1 MARVHDRFLTL
12 LVSASL
18 LAGAAGAVHARART
32 QYVKADPDKLAP
44 HEINDLHYGD
54 VLFYFYQDDYFA
66 AITRLLA
73 ARQLDRV
80 PHHRDEAELLLG
92 GLYLSLGEHVEAGRI
107 FQALLAT
114 NAPLPVRNRAWYY
127 LGKVWYQRGYL
138 QESEKAL
145 GQISGAMDP
154 RLDAERFMLLAQV
167 LMLQGRYDDAIA
179 ALNTYKGP
187 PDWTA
192 YSKFNLGVALVR
204 KDRLADATPFLTQ
217 VGTLNSAN
225 EEMLS
230 LRDKAN
236 LALGF
241 ALLQGQRP
249 ADAKLALQRVR
260 LEGPFSSKA
269 LLGVGWA
276 EAQLGEYQKALSPW
290 MALHDRN
297 LLDAAVQESYLA
309 VPYAFTKL
317 AANGQAAEYY
327 NSAIQSFDAETRRLD
342 DSIEM
347 IRDGK
352 LLDRILGEEKKD
364 TVGWF
369 WQLKNLPD
377 APESRYLYEM
387 LAGNEFQEGL
397 KNYRD
402 LQYMRRNIEG
412 WRDSVAAF
420 DDMIQTR
427 ERAYAERLPKADALM
442 QSTDV
447 GALTQKRVDFESRL
461 NEIDKSGDV
470 AALGTPEEQ
479 KTWARLKRIDEY
491 LAAHPND
498 PDLADMRDKHR
509 LMKGVMLWRMSEG
522 FKARLWNQRRSI
534 KELEANLK
542 ETQKRSLL
550 VEQARKNVPSDAS
563 SYGKRVADVRARMDE
578 LQAKLDTAA
587 ERQNRHLQAIAIE
600 TLNAQKER
608 IATYQVQAR
617 FALASI
623 YDRAINAPDP
633 SKPAPAHPNAS
644 PADAAPDADAA
655 GADEPATDAP
665 ESGEPSPGEPSP
677 GEPSPGEPSPG
688 ETSPGEPTPGDATPP
703 DQPAAAEKQP

>member
-1 MARVHDRFLTL
+1 MPRVHDRILTL
-12 LVSASL
+12 IVSAAL
-18 LAGAAGAVHARART
+18 LAMPASSAFARKT
-32 QYVKADPDKLAP
+32 KYVKADPNQMAP
-44 HEINDLHYGD
+44 HEIKDLHYGD

-73 ARQLDRV
+73 ARQLNRV
-80 PHHRDEAELLLG
+80 PNHRDEAELLLG

-107 FQALLAT
+107 FQELLAT
-114 NAPLPVRNRAWYY
+114 NAPTPVRNRAWYY
-127 LGKVWYQRGYL
+127 LAKVWYQRGYL
-138 QESEKAL
+138 QESERAL
-145 GQISGAMDP
+145 GQISGALDG
-154 RLDAERFMLLAQV
+154 RLDAERYMLLAQV
-167 LMLQGRYDDAIA
+167 LMLQGRYDDAIT
-179 ALNTYKGP
+179 ALNAYKGP

-204 KDRLADATPFLTQ
+204 KDRLNEAVPLLTS
-217 VGTLNSAN
+217 VGTLESQS

-249 ADAKLALQRVR
+249 VEAKPALQRVR
-260 LEGPFSSKA
+260 LEGAFSSKA

-276 EAQLGEYQKALSPW
+276 EAQAGEFQKALVPW

-317 AANGQAAEYY
+317 QANGQAAEYY
-327 NSAIQSFDAETRRLD
+327 NTAIQSFDAETKRID
-342 DSIEM
+342 DSIAQ

-402 LQYMRRNIEG
+402 LDYMRRNIDG
-412 WRDSVAAF
+412 WRDTVAAF
-420 DDMIQTR
+420 DDMLVTR
-427 ERAYAERLPKADALM
+427 GAAYAERLPKADALM
-442 QSTDV
+442 QSTDLN
-447 GALTQKRVDFESRL
+447 ALTQKRVDFESRL
-461 NEIDKSGDV
+461 NEIDKSVDF

-479 KTWARLKRIDEY
+479 KTWARLKRIEEF
-491 LAAHPND
+491 LAAHPDD
-498 PDLADMRDKHR
+498 PDVVDMREKHR
-509 LMKGVMLWRMSEG
+509 LMKGVLIWRMSES
-522 FKARLWNQRRSI
+522 FKARLWNQRRSV
-534 KELEANLK
+534 KELESNLK
-542 ETQKRSLL
+542 ETQKRALL
-550 VEQARKNVPSDAS
+550 VEQARKAVPSDS
-563 SYGKRVADVRARMDE
+563 GTYGKRVADLRARMDD
-578 LQAKLDTAA
+578 LQAKLSEAS
-587 ERQNRHLQAIAIE
+587 ERQNRFLQAIAVQ
-600 TLNAQKER
+600 TLEGQKQR

-623 YDRAINAPDP
+623 YDRAINAPAENK
-633 SKPAPAHPNAS
+633 KPKPEAPKA
-644 PADAAPDADAA
+644 
-655 GADEPATDAP
+655 
-665 ESGEPSPGEPSP
+665 
-677 GEPSPGEPSPG
+677 
-688 ETSPGEPTPGDATPP
+688 PP
-703 DQPAAAEKQP
+703 DEEEQPAGSQP

>member
-402 LQYMRRNIEG
+402 LAFMQQRLGAWSGSMEAFHDMVDARQKAYADRVPRA
-412 WRDSVAAF
+412 DTLLATAAPER
-420 DDMIQTR
+420 I
-427 ERAYAERLPKADALM
+427 ERARGEL
-442 QSTDV
+442 
-447 GALTQKRVDFESRL
+447 ESRL
-461 NEIDKSGDV
+461 DAIERNHDS
-470 AALGTPEEQ
+470 AALGTAAERDQ
-479 KTWARLKRIDEY
+479 WARIQRIEQAIASGD
-491 LAAHPND
+491 A
-498 PDLADMRDKHR
+498 
-509 LMKGVMLWRMSEG
+509 GVEG
-522 FKARLWNQRRSI
+522 A
-534 KELEANLK
+534 ELEAMK
-542 ETQKRSLL
+542 DRVRL
-550 VEQARKNVPSDAS
+550 VKGVLAWRLDEAMRARVYQQRREIKDLDAALREAQRRWVRVERARKSVPTNTGEFEARIAALSARLEGLQARLAK
-563 SYGKRVADVRARMDE
+563 VRDSQNDYLEAAAVHELESQQAR
-578 LQAKLDTAA
+578 LAA
-587 ERQNRHLQAIAIE
+587 YR
-600 TLNAQKER
+600 
-608 IATYQVQAR
+608 VQAR
-617 FALASI
+617 FALATI
-623 YDRAINAPDP
+623 YDRAANPPPAAPR
-633 SKPAPAHPNAS
+633 
-644 PADAAPDADAA
+644 ADAPQADAPPPDVA
-655 GADEPATDAP
+655 QP
-665 ESGEPSPGEPSP
+665 
-677 GEPSPGEPSPG
+677 
-688 ETSPGEPTPGDATPP
+688 ATPP
-703 DQPAAAEKQP
+703 PGEGAP